1 MVENF
6 IRQNYFLR
14 NCVDLEMSVKDYLK
28 NAENN
33 YIVFEDDD
41 PLVWGDRTPVVYG
54 SMDDAKASLN
64 EMDGLGEIRFMTE
77 KEFIFTYCFNAIE
90 ILLSVNV
97 LDRGEQ
103 DGVCT
108 IMFLNNLNGV
118 IYIDGMTDILNVAIG
133 NEDGIMSF
141 LISDMTDENQTFVSL
156 KDIWEYKDVVFE
168 ILMQVLK

>member
-1 MVENF
+1 MIE
-6 IRQNYFLR
+6 IKQNYFLR
-14 NCVDLEMSVKDYLK
+14 NCVDLEVSVKDYLK
-28 NAENN
+28 NADSNF
-33 YIVFEDDD
+33 IVFENDE

-54 SMDDAKASLN
+54 SMDEAMASVN
-64 EMDGLGEIRFMTE
+64 ELKNVGKVEYMTE

-97 LDRGEQ
+97 LDRGED

-108 IMFLNNLNGV
+108 IVFLNNLNGV

-133 NEDGIMSF
+133 KEDGAMTF

-156 KDIWEYKDVVFE
+156 DDVWKYKDVVFE